1 MENLL
6 RDRIRERLAALDLNP
21 FEAARL
27 IPAERTFLNDLLIGK
42 KKTIRANAIPA
53 VAAAL
58 QCDAGYLM
66 GTQPRPRGGISPET
80 PEKSP
85 LARVAGLPLVGIA
98 EAGTWRLS
106 ARSGQR
112 QTLPVSPDPRYPA
125 ERQVAFLV
133 RGDHAAE
140 LGAGDGS
147 VILALTGADCREGD
161 VVLIRRTREGPEGQE
176 EEITLRRFDG
186 ATSGPR
192 FDQERVKATRDAGA
206 ESPEILARGISSHKV
221 F

>member
-6 RDRIRERLAALDLNP
+6 RDRIRERLDALQINP
-21 FEAARL
+21 FDAARL

-42 KKTIRANAIPA
+42 KKTIRASAIPR

-58 QCDAGYLM
+58 QCEPGYLM
-66 GTQPRPRGGISPET
+66 GTQERPRNVAPARAPAQT

-85 LARVAGLPLVGIA
+85 LARDPGLPLVGIA

-106 ARSGQR
+106 ARSGPPQR
-112 QTLPVSPDPRYPA
+112 LPVAPDPRYPA
-125 ERQVAFLV
+125 ADQVAYLI

-147 VILALTGADCREGD
+147 VIVALTGADFRDGD
-161 VVLIRRTREGPEGQE
+161 VVLVRRTRTSEDGPEQ
-176 EEITLRRFDG
+176 EITLRRIG
-186 ATSGPR
+186 RS
-192 FDQERVKATRDAGA
+192 DAA
-206 ESPEILARGISSHKV
+206 SADVIARALSLHKV